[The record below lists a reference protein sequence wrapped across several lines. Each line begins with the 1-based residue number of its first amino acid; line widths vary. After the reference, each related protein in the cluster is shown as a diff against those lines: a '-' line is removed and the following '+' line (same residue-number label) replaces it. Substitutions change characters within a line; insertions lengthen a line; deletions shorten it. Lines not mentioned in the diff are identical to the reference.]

1 MYLQVAVLQVSD
13 PKGLLTVVEC
23 QHGLHPVHEQLQ
35 ALLQG
40 RDVIGQAHVLAN
52 LVHQTLRQH

>member
-40 RDVIGQAHVLAN
+40 RDVIGQAHVLVN
-52 LVHQTLRQH
+52 LVHQTL